1 MRTHIV
7 VIGGGYGGLRA
18 IEHLAARGDIRITL
32 LDRNPYHYLQT
43 EAYGYIAG
51 RFDIHDIAI
60 DLGNW
65 CQGFGKHITFTQ
77 CEVSRIDMDGRRVET
92 SAGGIDYDALIIATG
107 ACTNFFDFIEG
118 LRENSHGVKNLLRA
132 FNFRRE
138 FERLIFEKVD
148 SVRTSGDDLQI
159 AIGGAGL
166 SGVEIAAEM
175 ADVIQKHYKTLGSNA
190 ETIKITLI
198 DAAET
203 ILPGMSDYIVRHT
216 TKRLESLGIR
226 IMTGSFIDRVDNGK
240 IHLKDGTVVPYR
252 FMIFTGGITANAPL
266 GEHPFATNKL
276 GQIVPDPYL
285 RVAST
290 MNVYAVGDCVELR
303 DTHGELLPPTAQT
316 AEKSAEYVA
325 KAILNRLDG
334 KPVAPFHAKIDGVF
348 VALGGKYAVGELF
361 GFIRV
366 KGKTAYVLK
375 KLITKGYYLG
385 LKLRINTGFKKR
397 TDNP

>member
-1 MRTHIV
+1 MQTHIV
-7 VIGGGYGGLRA
+7 IIGGGYGGLRA
-18 IEHLAARGDIRITL
+18 IEHLAARSDIRITL

-60 DLGNW
+60 DLDNW
-65 CQGFGKHITFTQ
+65 CRGFGQNITFTQ

-92 SAGGIDYDALIIATG
+92 SAGGIEYDQLIIATG
-107 ACTNFFDFIEG
+107 ARTNFFAFIKG
-118 LRENSHGVKNLLRA
+118 LRENSYGVKNMMRA

-138 FERLIFEKVD
+138 FERLIFEKVN
-148 SVRTSGDDLQI
+148 SVREADDDLQI

-226 IMTGSFIDRVDNGK
+226 IMTGAFIDRVENGE
-240 IHLKDGTVVPYR
+240 IHLKDGAVVPYR
-252 FMIFTGGITANAPL
+252 FMIFTGGIIANTPAS
-266 GEHPFATNKL
+266 ERSYTTNKM

-285 RVAST
+285 RLTPA
-290 MNVYAVGDCVELR
+290 MNVYALGDCVELR
-303 DTHGELLPPTAQT
+303 DSRGTLLPPTAQT

-325 KAILNRLDG
+325 KSIIGRLDG
-334 KPVAPFHAKIDGVF
+334 KPVKPFHAKIDGVF
-348 VALGGKYAVGELF
+348 VALGGRYAVGELF
-361 GFIRV
+361 GAIRV
-366 KGKTAYVLK
+366 RGKTAYLLK

-397 TDNP
+397 TDTL